1 MIVTQ
6 AAFSCVPFMNVAF
19 HSPTRCRSVAA
30 GIGVA
35 LAASVIVGFER
46 RVRTQAEKSQ
56 TPDAHA
62 ARCRSFVKAVRA
74 IAPPKLERVHD
85 ILRERR
91 PALEMMLAPRSVAVI
106 GATETEGSVGRT
118 LMENLKA
125 GNFGGTLIPVNP
137 RRRRVFGITAF
148 PRISAAQ
155 HPVDLAVVATPAPTV
170 PALIGE
176 CVEAGVKGAIIISA
190 GFEERGQA
198 GRELEKQVL
207 KELRGSK
214 MRIIGPNCLGVMRP
228 RIALNATF
236 AAGMALPGSVGF
248 ISQSVVV
255 CGHPGLGPAREGWLQ
270 RLCLGR
276 FDARCELG
284 RPDLLSGDDPS
295 TKSIVIYMESIGNA
309 RSFLSAAREVAL
321 TKPIIVI
328 KVGRSEAASKAA
340 ASHTG
345 SLPVMTRC

>member
-1 MIVTQ
+1 M
-6 AAFSCVPFMNVAF
+6 P
-19 HSPTRCRSVAA
+19 
-30 GIGVA
+30 
-35 LAASVIVGFER
+35 
-46 RVRTQAEKSQ
+46 
-56 TPDAHA
+56 

-155 HPVDLAVVATPAPTV
+155 HAVDLAVVATPAPTV

-190 GFEERGQA
+190 GFKECGQA
-198 GRELEKQVL
+198 G
-207 KELRGSK
+207 
-214 MRIIGPNCLGVMRP
+214 
-228 RIALNATF
+228 A
-236 AAGMALPGSVGF
+236 
-248 ISQSVVV
+248 
-255 CGHPGLGPAREGWLQ
+255 
-270 RLCLGR
+270 
-276 FDARCELG
+276 
-284 RPDLLSGDDPS
+284 
-295 TKSIVIYMESIGNA
+295 
-309 RSFLSAAREVAL
+309 
-321 TKPIIVI
+321 
-328 KVGRSEAASKAA
+328 
-340 ASHTG
+340 
-345 SLPVMTRC
+345 

>member
-1 MIVTQ
+1 QRGCGGSVSRWPPRSLS
-6 AAFSCVPFMNVAF
+6 ASKDGCAPKLRKARR
-19 HSPTRCRSVAA
+19 PTP
-30 GIGVA
+30 
-35 LAASVIVGFER
+35 L
-46 RVRTQAEKSQ
+46 
-56 TPDAHA
+56 P

-91 PALEMMLAPRSVAVI
+91 PALEMMLAPRSVALI

-190 GFEERGQA
+190 GFEECGQA
-198 GRELEKQVL
+198 GRELEKQVS

-228 RIALNATF
+228 QIALNGTF
-236 AAGMALPGSVGF
+236 AASMALPGSVGF
-248 ISQSVVV
+248 ISQSI
-255 CGHPGLGPAREGWLQ
+255 GLCSAIMDWGLRE
-270 RLCLGR
+270 
-276 FDARCELG
+276 
-284 RPDLLSGDDPS
+284 
-295 TKSIVIYMESIGNA
+295 
-309 RSFLSAAREVAL
+309 
-321 TKPIIVI
+321 
-328 KVGRSEAASKAA
+328 KVGFSAFVSV
-340 ASHTG
+340 G
-345 SLPVMTRC
+345 SMLDVNWGDLIYYL